1 MRFPFSLSPPWF
13 TCANFFADVPPQS
26 NSPPAFVGYLS
37 CVLNTLDSEKF
48 NYLNISH
55 NNRSKKTFKVG
66 VFQVRFLSSL
76 RCTPKVFS
84 QKQTRVK
91 LNRVFF
97 PRFLFQARSLGC
109 GFARWWVETV
119 RISLIHSCAS
129 QLDDEA
135 FGYLKRVIVTP
146 AVYPR
151 LFEFL
156 HVNIQST
163 GQKSHCVYILTDR
176 HNALF

>member
-1 MRFPFSLSPPWF
+1 MVTFLAPLGSSSERNHKGSIGHSFLVCSHTERLNQAGFCPLALREISLLTEPALVHLRYS
-13 TCANFFADVPPQS
+13 FADVPPQS
-26 NSPPAFVGYLS
+26 NSPPAFVGYLDPS
-37 CVLNTLDSEKF
+37 LKVMFDSINKNSFKFLIPYNT
-48 NYLNISH
+48 
-55 NNRSKKTFKVG
+55 RSKKTFEVG

-76 RCTPKVFS
+76 RYTSKVFS

-129 QLDDEA
+129 
-135 FGYLKRVIVTP
+135 RI
-146 AVYPR
+146 R
-151 LFEFL
+151 
-156 HVNIQST
+156 
-163 GQKSHCVYILTDR
+163 
-176 HNALF
+176 

>member
-13 TCANFFADVPPQS
+13 TCAIFSQMYRPSQTPHLLLLSAWIACLKASLIQLQVDVTRPFPC
-26 NSPPAFVGYLS
+26 NA
-37 CVLNTLDSEKF
+37 
-48 NYLNISH
+48 
-55 NNRSKKTFKVG
+55 RSKRTFEVG
-66 VFQVRFLSSL
+66 VFQIRFPSSL
-76 RCTPKVFS
+76 GYTPKVLS

-129 QLDDEA
+129 LI
-135 FGYLKRVIVTP
+135 R
-146 AVYPR
+146 
-151 LFEFL
+151 
-156 HVNIQST
+156 
-163 GQKSHCVYILTDR
+163 
-176 HNALF
+176 

>member
-1 MRFPFSLSPPWF
+1 MRFLFSLSPPWF
-13 TCANFFADVPPQS
+13 TCAILSQMYRPSQTPHLLLLGTWIHHSKVMFQDS
-26 NSPPAFVGYLS
+26 NNKNSFKFLIPY
-37 CVLNTLDSEKF
+37 NT
-48 NYLNISH
+48 
-55 NNRSKKTFKVG
+55 RSKKTFEVG

-76 RCTPKVFS
+76 RYTSKVFS

-129 QLDDEA
+129 QI
-135 FGYLKRVIVTP
+135 R
-146 AVYPR
+146 
-151 LFEFL
+151 
-156 HVNIQST
+156 
-163 GQKSHCVYILTDR
+163 
-176 HNALF
+176 